1 MKKLKRFIH
10 RIKRHR
16 RNKKISRFADNVFLV
31 SRTCSYKIGLNPLV
45 YEIIRSRYYDRF
57 IMNLFPD
64 YMSADNYSEFLIFV
78 KGKK

>member
-16 RNKKISRFADNVFLV
+16 RNKKISRFADYMFLV

-45 YEIIRSRYYDRF
+45 YEIIRSRYSDKF

-64 YMSADNYSEFLIFV
+64 YMSADKYSEFLIFC
-78 KGKK
+78 